1 MGKGIRI
8 HRVDNLANMIPY
20 MFALGCA
27 RAWLN
32 LLFAEP
38 SLPQVALPF
47 DPHVIFDYSYA
58 LIGIAVALAAR
69 KIAPLQESTWVK
81 ALTILLAITSS
92 VSMIVA
98 PRLAEAAPA
107 LSIIGAITGGITFLS
122 LVLLNAEALLPLSLI
137 RILMYQAASKFI
149 AVPIVY
155 LAMGL
160 DQARL
165 ELVIVAL
172 PFISLACTSYSYT
185 TTPVSERTKKTWPH
199 YTFPWKP
206 VALFAIY
213 SFVYGLREHQLV
225 AGAGI
230 HSSLATAILSAVLF
244 FAIYLFSD
252 KISLSTLFKSPM
264 VMMVCGLLF
273 VPAEAVFGSTVS
285 SYLISMGNTL
295 MGLMMGLLLYDLSKR
310 MGIAII
316 ALMGI
321 EKSSWLF
328 RVWGS
333 DCARFIDGLPIDE
346 QTRSFVMTAAVIIL
360 VVAGTLMLLSEKDI
374 STQWGI
380 KFSEPGGL
388 SEESRQI
395 EHVIA
400 RCDEISRQCHLTPR
414 EDEILRLLA
423 RGMTNPQIEKELFIA
438 AGTLKAHIQH
448 IYVKTG
454 VHSKKELS
462 ALFETQEPKAE

>member
-1 MGKGIRI
+1 MRLMGRGIHV

-32 LLFAEP
+32 LLFAVP
-38 SLPQVALPF
+38 SLPQPDLPF
-47 DPHVIFDYSYA
+47 SPHVVFDYSYA
-58 LIGIAVALAAR
+58 LVGIVVALAAR
-69 KIAPLQESTWVK
+69 RIAPLQESRWVK
-81 ALTILLAITSS
+81 FATVFAGLAASA
-92 VSMIVA
+92 SMI
-98 PRLAEAAPA
+98 AAPSLSDA
-107 LSIIGAITGGITFLS
+107 AVPLSIVGAVLGGTTFLL
-122 LVLLNAEALLPLSLI
+122 LVLLNAEALVPLSLI

-149 AVPIVY
+149 AVPLVY
-155 LAMGL
+155 LSMGL
-160 DQARL
+160 DLPRL
-165 ELVIVAL
+165 ELVIFAL
-172 PFISLACTSYSYT
+172 PLISLACTSYSYT

-225 AGAGI
+225 ASAGI
-230 HSSLATAILSAVLF
+230 HSSLATAILSAALF
-244 FAIYLFSD
+244 LAIYLFSD
-252 KISLSTLFKSPM
+252 RISLSALFRSPL
-264 VMMVCGLLF
+264 VMMVCGFLF
-273 VPAEAVFGSTVS
+273 VPAEAIFGNTVS

-328 RVWGS
+328 RVWGD
-333 DCARFIDGLPIDE
+333 DCANLIEGMPVDE
-346 QTRSFVMTAAVIIL
+346 QTRSFVITAAVIAL
-360 VVAGTLMLLSEKDI
+360 VIAGTLVLLSEKDI

-388 SEESRQI
+388 SEESRHI
-395 EHVIA
+395 EHIGA
-400 RCDEISRQCHLTPR
+400 RCDEIAKQCRLTPR

-423 RGMTNPQIEKELFIA
+423 RGKTNTQIEKELFIA

-454 VHSKKELS
+454 VHSKKELA
-462 ALFETQEPKAE
+462 ALFELKDK